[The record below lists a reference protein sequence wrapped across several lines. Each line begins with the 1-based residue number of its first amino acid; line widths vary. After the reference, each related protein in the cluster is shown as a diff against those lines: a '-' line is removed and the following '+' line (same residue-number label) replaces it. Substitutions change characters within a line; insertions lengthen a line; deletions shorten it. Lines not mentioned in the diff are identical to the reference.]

1 MDEEIQRLMEE
12 LIMRRTQEKDFRS
25 LEDQIR
31 CLRQRF
37 DNLGNDHAENS
48 KQLTNDESA
57 RERLITE
64 LSAKVDEMHF
74 QRL

>member
-12 LIMRRTQEKDFRS
+12 LIMRRTQEKDFKS

-37 DNLGNDHAENS
+37 DSLG
-48 KQLTNDESA
+48 
-57 RERLITE
+57 TE
-64 LSAKVDEMHF
+64 YQDATK
-74 QRL
+74 

>member
-37 DNLGNDHAENS
+37 DNLGNDHVETS
-48 KQLTNDESA
+48 KQLTDDETQ
-57 RERLITE
+57 RERQITD
-64 LSAKVDEMHF
+64 LSAKVDDMHF